1 MNATWIPVGSA
12 VGLILLGLGVL
23 EVMSA
28 GVRVDQSPP
37 GDRTF
42 WEAPA
47 HSSPE
52 HSSDDVLTLEFGP
65 RVGRETAGTLHALDE
80 DDR

>member
-1 MNATWIPVGSA
+1 MNATWIPLGSA

-23 EVMSA
+23 EVMST

-37 GDRTF
+37 GARTF

-47 HSSPE
+47 HSP
-52 HSSDDVLTLEFGP
+52 DDVLTLEFGP
-65 RVGRETAGTLHALDE
+65 MIGRETAETFHALDG